1 MTGLKDLKSEH
12 ELRVRN
18 AARPPSLLT
27 KLQSGD
33 KSDDTAPASTK

>member
-18 AARPPSLLT
+18 GMTAYELLT
-27 KLQSGD
+27 KLQSR
-33 KSDDTAPASTK
+33 